1 MDKRDHNQIV
11 RSEIE
16 RPPTAPNIHAIIGA
30 VLVAMLVGL
39 LAFQFWPAGN
49 ERTAVT
55 SSSPVYRA
63 PTTPPI
69 VKPPTDTQQI
79 VPKSKDQ

>member
-1 MDKRDHNQIV
+1 MVEHEHDQIV

-16 RPPTAPNIHAIIGA
+16 TPPTAPDIHAIIGA

-49 ERTAVT
+49 ERSAVT

-69 VKPPTDTQQI
+69 VKSPTDTQQI

>member
-1 MDKRDHNQIV
+1 MDQREHNQLV

-16 RPPTAPNIHAIIGA
+16 TPPTSPNIHAIIGA

-39 LAFQFWPAGN
+39 VAFQFWPAGN

-63 PTTPPI
+63 PTTLPA
-69 VKPPTDTQQI
+69 VKSPTDTQPI
-79 VPKSKDQ
+79 VPK